1 MLDFDYP
8 PDFMPRA
15 MRDDPSHVLA
25 LDIDV
30 GESRH
35 LGESR
40 RISSKGPRTR
50 LTPPR
55 LPSLCSGADVAVR
68 FDSKAAPRPP
78 ATAAVQDTS
87 ITRLPDVSQQE
98 PLFDLGAQPG
108 LSDFTS
114 VAAVD
119 NDAPTSSSWLARRVG
134 EVPRD

>member
-30 GESRH
+30 
-35 LGESR
+35 
-40 RISSKGPRTR
+40 
-50 LTPPR
+50 
-55 LPSLCSGADVAVR
+55 DVAVR
-68 FDSKAAPRPP
+68 FDSK
-78 ATAAVQDTS
+78 
-87 ITRLPDVSQQE
+87 E

-134 EVPRD
+134 EVPRDQPRSAAV

>member
-1 MLDFDYP
+1 MN
-8 PDFMPRA
+8 
-15 MRDDPSHVLA
+15 
-25 LDIDV
+25 
-30 GESRH
+30 

-40 RISSKGPRTR
+40 RILANLGESRPMALAPASP
-50 LTPPR
+50 LPAP
-55 LPSLCSGADVAVR
+55 PSLCSGADVAVR

-134 EVPRD
+134 EVPRDQPRSAAV